1 MKNAGANTY
10 NEINSQTVVWEQS
23 LERISKVDFGSFPR
37 GQDFNQIIFTGCGST
52 YYLSLWAARA
62 TQLRTGWV
70 CLAVPS
76 SELFLC
82 PEAWLVPS
90 RKNLIV
96 AISRSG
102 STTET
107 IKALKMCNQRGCDAS
122 IVVTCYPDSEL
133 AGLSNAV
140 VALPHAQEESIAQT
154 RSFTSMMLGV
164 SHITSNSYPETLPQ
178 RLSEQ
183 LSFIVQRDRDTA
195 STYGK
200 DDKISR
206 FFFLGSGSRYGL
218 ACEAMLKMKEMSLS
232 YAEAYHFLEFRHGPM
247 SMVNENSLVI
257 GLMSPE
263 LNPLEFN
270 VLQDMKGLGSQVMAI
285 GPVEFEKNF
294 KELDHFIPID
304 FDDFAMLG
312 EVLYLPILQLLAFE
326 RALANGHDPDNPHNL
341 TSVVVLEA

>member
-1 MKNAGANTY
+1 MKSAGINTY
-10 NEINSQTVVWEQS
+10 NEINSQAFVWEQS
-23 LERISKVDFGSFPR
+23 LERISKIDLGSFPR
-37 GQDFNQIIFTGCGST
+37 GQDFDQIIFTGCGST
-52 YYLSLWAARA
+52 YYLSIWAARA
-62 TQLRTGWV
+62 TQSRTGWS

-76 SELFLC
+76 SDLWLS
-82 PEAWLVPS
+82 PEAWLIPS
-90 RKNLIV
+90 QKNLIV

-107 IKALKMCNQRGCDAS
+107 IKALKMCNQGKCDAS

-133 AGLSNAV
+133 AGLSNDV
-140 VALPHAQEESIAQT
+140 ILLPHAQEESIAQT

-164 SHITSNSYPETLPQ
+164 SQITNNAYPETLPQ

-200 DDKISR
+200 DDEITR

-232 YAEAYHFLEFRHGPM
+232 YAEAYHSLEFRHGPM

-263 LNPLEFN
+263 LNPLELS
-270 VLQDMKGLGSQVMAI
+270 VLQDMKDLGSKVMAI
-285 GPVEFEKNF
+285 GPVEFEKAF

-304 FDDFAMLG
+304 FDDFAMMG
-312 EVLYLPILQLLAFE
+312 DVLYLPILQLLAFE
-326 RALANGHDPDNPHNL
+326 RALANGRDPDNPHNL
-341 TSVVVLEA
+341 TAVVVLES